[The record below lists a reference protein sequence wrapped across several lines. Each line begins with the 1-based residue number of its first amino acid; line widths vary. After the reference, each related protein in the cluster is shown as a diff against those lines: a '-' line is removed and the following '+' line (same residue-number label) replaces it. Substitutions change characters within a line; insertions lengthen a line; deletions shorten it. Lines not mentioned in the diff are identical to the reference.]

1 MHDHFRIAVSLKNGA
16 TMFQLAAPF
25 RGVGQV
31 AVVAQRDFALV
42 AIDHDGLRVEQ
53 CFVARGRISSM
64 TDRGSPW
71 KSCQHRGLKNLFHL
85 AHGAVKMQFVAI
97 ARNYPGRFL
106 AAVLQSIQ
114 TEIREVGGF
123 RMAKD
128 AEYSAFIVEMIVS
141 VGELRI
147 HCLSAR
153 SSEWAQISRSVSTGS
168 SIMAL
173 PSSSMRKMPLAV
185 TSPICTA
192 LTPCFCAVCSTAFS
206 EVGETETTARA
217 PRSPNKPDS
226 AGLRPSIFAFMPRAS
241 PTFRAGAEPKQDSAK
256 VTASPPSLMS

>member
-1 MHDHFRIAVSLKNGA
+1 
-16 TMFQLAAPF
+16 
-25 RGVGQV
+25 
-31 AVVAQRDFALV
+31 
-42 AIDHDGLRVEQ
+42 
-53 CFVARGRISSM
+53 M
-64 TDRGSPW
+64 TDRGGSGKVHPP
-71 KSCQHRGLKNLFHL
+71 RRLKKFFHL

-114 TEIREVGGF
+114 TQIRQVRRF
-123 RMAKD
+123 RMTKD
-128 AEYSAFIVEMIVS
+128 AEYSAFIVKMIVS

-173 PSSSMRKMPLAV
+173 PLSSMRKMPLSV

-192 LTPCFCAVCSTAFS
+192 LTWYFCAVCSTAFS
-206 EVGETETTARA
+206 EAGETEITARA
-217 PRSPNKPDS
+217 PRSPNTADS
-226 AGLRPSIFAFMPRAS
+226 AGLPFFIFMFAPRVS
-241 PTFRAGAEPKQDSAK
+241 PGFRAGAEAKQDSAT

>member
-1 MHDHFRIAVSLKNGA
+1 MHDDFRVAVGLKNPA

-25 RGVGQV
+25 RGVGKV

-53 CFVARGRISSM
+53 SFVAGGRISSM
-64 TDRGSPW
+64 TDRGSSW
-71 KSCQHRGLKNLFHL
+71 KFCQHRGLKNFFHL
-85 AHGAVKMQFVAI
+85 AHRAVKMQFLSI
-97 ARNYPGRFL
+97 TRNYPCRFL

-114 TEIREVGGF
+114 TEIRQVGGF
-123 RMAKD
+123 RMTKD
-128 AEYSAFIVEMIVS
+128 AEYSAFVVEMIVS

-153 SSEWAQISRSVSTGS
+153 SSEWAQISRSVSTDS

-173 PSSSMRKMPLAV
+173 PLSSMLKMPSAV
-185 TSPICTA
+185 TFPICNA
-192 LTPCFCAVCSTAFS
+192 LIPYFCAICRMLFS
-206 EVGETETTARA
+206 EAGETEITARA
-217 PRSPNKPDS
+217 PRSPNTADS
-226 AGLRPSIFAFMPRAS
+226 AGLPFFIFMFALRVSLAFRAS
-241 PTFRAGAEPKQDSAK
+241 AEAKQDSAK